1 VVHDIDGKRLAE
13 YDYDASTQTATLL
26 REYIWLEGEAV
37 GVVENDTA
45 YYVRTDH
52 IGRPVFAT
60 DDTGAKVWTA
70 SYLPFGGV
78 ETSTGN
84 PIELRFPGQWFQSGS
99 GLHQNWMRE
108 YDPTTGR
115 YLQADPLGLVD
126 GPSVYGY
133 ALQNPGRYVDPR
145 GEQTSFGS
153 QQKPFASPTRLPFN
167 YHPRTAILHPR
178 DPSHQFPQTFDPHIW
193 YEGSTCVSSLN
204 PSGPDLDWGYYEC
217 RCVDGALNGIP
228 GRYEIGVRVPFVFES
243 PFGLGRLQ
251 PTVVHRFFRRG
262 F

>member
-1 VVHDIDGKRLAE
+1 VIRRLASGQTLHVVHDVDGNRLAE
-13 YDYDASTQTATLL
+13 YDYDSSTQTSTLL

-99 GLHQNWMRE
+99 GLH
-108 YDPTTGR
+108 
-115 YLQADPLGLVD
+115 L
-126 GPSVYGY
+126 
-133 ALQNPGRYVDPR
+133 
-145 GEQTSFGS
+145 
-153 QQKPFASPTRLPFN
+153 
-167 YHPRTAILHPR
+167 
-178 DPSHQFPQTFDPHIW
+178 
-193 YEGSTCVSSLN
+193 
-204 PSGPDLDWGYYEC
+204 
-217 RCVDGALNGIP
+217 
-228 GRYEIGVRVPFVFES
+228 
-243 PFGLGRLQ
+243 
-251 PTVVHRFFRRG
+251 
-262 F
+262 